1 MSLKVSFIFVEK
13 NFSCKWLKHIDIEL
27 VVTDRQIIGLV
38 VTDRQINTPMDQLL
52 PSQDK
57 IS

>member
-13 NFSCKWLKHIDIEL
+13 IFSCKWLKHIDIEL
-27 VVTDRQIIGLV
+27 VVTVRQIIGLV
-38 VTDRQINTPMDQLL
+38 VTDRQINTPTDQLL
-52 PSQDK
+52 PSQDE